1 MKKYCF
7 SCGAKLEFSPKDQ
20 PKFCSRCGKPLVAGT
35 SEAGEAESNLGKEQE
50 DNEPVIVPRSI
61 TGLEVEINEIKTEKE
76 TLGSLIGTLEKS
88 DVNKFPR
95 NTQKVST
102 EEAMKQFK
110 KEAGSIKPSKAKK
123 DAQ

>member
-1 MKKYCF
+1 MRKYCF
-7 SCGAKLEFSPKDQ
+7 SCGAKLEFSPRDQ

-35 SEAGEAESNLGKEQE
+35 SEAGETKRNLSEEQE
-50 DNEPVIVPRSI
+50 DNEQVIVPRSI
-61 TGLEVEINEIKTEKE
+61 TGLEVEINEIETGKE

-88 DVNKFPR
+88 EVNKFPR
-95 NTQKVST
+95 NIQKVSS